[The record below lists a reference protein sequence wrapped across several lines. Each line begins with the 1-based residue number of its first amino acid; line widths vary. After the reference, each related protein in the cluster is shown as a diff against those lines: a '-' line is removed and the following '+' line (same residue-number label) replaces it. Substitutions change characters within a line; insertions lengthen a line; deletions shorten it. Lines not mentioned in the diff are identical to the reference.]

1 MRRGIA
7 IAFALVA
14 AVPTAHAEPVA
25 ATPREITVTVG
36 ERDGIRLLSNDRR
49 RWHWYWL
56 RKPDARIAKA
66 DPPQMLPEN
75 DEAVNGL
82 SGRTSVTV
90 LGVRPGVT
98 SGTVGYWN
106 ANRTR
111 LFKTVRIR
119 IVVQ

>member
-1 MRRGIA
+1 MRRCLLIVLLGLI
-7 IAFALVA
+7 
-14 AVPTAHAEPVA
+14 AVPAAH
-25 ATPREITVTVG
+25 ATPREITVDVG
-36 ERDGIRLLSNDRR
+36 ERDGIRLLSNDRKG
-49 RWHWYWL
+49 WHWYWL
-56 RKPDARIAKA
+56 RRPDARIAKP